1 MKSLITTIVV
11 LVLSFSAYAQTELPK
26 VYDETIDPT
35 LQINQAVTQA
45 KEQNKYVIC
54 QVGGNWCGWCLRFAD
69 FVTKDA
75 DINKIIN
82 DNYIYIH
89 VNYHPRQK
97 NPDLM
102 KRLGNPGRFGFPV
115 FVILDTDGKVLHIQN
130 SAYLEEGNG
139 YSKKLVTEFFK
150 AWTPTAVNTILK

>member
-1 MKSLITTIVV
+1 MKHL
-11 LVLSFSAYAQTELPK
+11 LASFIAIAISIAAVSQTEIKK
-26 VYDETIDPT
+26 VYDESINPT
-35 LQINQAVTQA
+35 EQINKAVAQA
-45 KEQNKYVIC
+45 KQQNKYVVC

-69 FVTKDA
+69 FIIKDA
-75 DINKIIN
+75 EISKVIT

-115 FVILDTDGKVLHIQN
+115 MVILDTEGKVLHIQN
-130 SAYLEEGNG
+130 SAYLEENDG
-139 YSKKLVTEFFK
+139 YNKKLVLDFFK
-150 AWTPTAVNTILK
+150 AWTPTSVTTILK